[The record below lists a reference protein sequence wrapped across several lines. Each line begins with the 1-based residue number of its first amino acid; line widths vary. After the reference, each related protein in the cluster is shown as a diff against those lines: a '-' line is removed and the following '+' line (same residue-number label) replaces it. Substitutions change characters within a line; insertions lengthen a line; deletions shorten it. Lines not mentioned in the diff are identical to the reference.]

1 MYGATA
7 AEVKEAFEGFDAYCG
22 TYSIDDQAG
31 CVIHHV
37 EVSRFPNW
45 EGSDLKRYYR
55 HRDGELTLTTEP
67 TYALGQEWVIHVVWR
82 RRA

>member
-1 MYGATA
+1 M
-7 AEVKEAFEGFDAYCG
+7 EIG
-22 TYSIDDQAG
+22 TWMFTIDDQAG

-67 TYALGQEWVIHVVWR
+67 TYALGQEWVIHVMWR